1 MPAHSSSQQSSSSS
15 QPRMVGPNYVL
26 GKKIGSGNFGELR
39 FGKNLYTHEY
49 VAVKLEPMKAR
60 TPQLNYEY
68 QFYKRLQ
75 NPETLKNNNANNPNQ
90 NHNQNATSQSAQQNS
105 HNSHNSQTNS
115 NNQNSSQSQ
124 QVSHSAQAHLN
135 SSSNQENPNFNKNSS
150 SPQDNLPENSN
161 NSENN
166 QNSTDPVSPP
176 VETIPLN
183 AHSTSCDKL
192 HPETKQPLGV
202 PQVHYYGPSGKYNAM
217 VMELLGPCLED
228 LFDMCNRKFTLKT
241 VLAISI
247 QLIQRLKYVHNKHL
261 VYRDI
266 KPENFVIGRKLSG
279 KDHIVHIIDFGL
291 AKPYIEEQTGQHI
304 PYRENKSL
312 TGTARYMSINTH
324 LGKEQSRR
332 DDLESVGHMIM
343 YFLRGSLPWQGL
355 KAENVKERYTKIGET
370 KRQTPIDTLCE
381 GFPEEFATYL
391 RYVRHIDFFE
401 QPDYDYL
408 IKLFSDLYERNGYHW
423 DSHFDWTNRPMH
435 SHFTEV
441 PPIPGTGDRG
451 TGGRT
456 GNSSRDPNSRSNT
469 QQTNQ
474 QGGGH
479 QQSNAHHN
487 GGAGAASGVPVAAGN
502 SSSPAVKANH
512 GGGGGGGA
520 GGHMTTDLNNA
531 GYNSS
536 GVVKS
541 QPGHG
546 QNGISNANPHS
557 QQPTQTGNYPDE
569 TDTCCFCFSKK
580 K

>member
-1 MPAHSSSQQSSSSS
+1 MPSHSSSQQGSGSSSSN

-75 NPETLKNNNANNPNQ
+75 NPETLKQ
-90 NHNQNATSQSAQQNS
+90 KSEQTTQSAHPGS
-105 HNSHNSQTNS
+105 NS
-115 NNQNSSQSQ
+115 NNVQTSSANNQSNHQNSSSVTQ
-124 QVSHSAQAHLN
+124 SAQAHLN
-135 SSSNQENPNFNKNSS
+135 SSNTKESNHPI
-150 SPQDNLPENSN
+150 SPQDNT
-161 NSENN
+161 ENN
-166 QNSTDPVSPP
+166 QNSENSTTNQQNNKNNNSSSTTPP
-176 VETIPLN
+176 SSNTPLN
-183 AHSTSCDKL
+183 AHSTSSDKL
-192 HPETKQPLGV
+192 HPETKQPLGI

-266 KPENFVIGRKLSG
+266 KPENFVIGRKSSG

-291 AKPYIEEQTGQHI
+291 AKPYIEDSTGQHI

-381 GFPEEFATYL
+381 GFPEEFSTYL

-401 QPDYDYL
+401 QPDYDYRKYL
-408 IKLFSDLYERNGYHW
+408 KYE
-423 DSHFDWTNRPMH
+423 
-435 SHFTEV
+435 
-441 PPIPGTGDRG
+441 
-451 TGGRT
+451 
-456 GNSSRDPNSRSNT
+456 
-469 QQTNQ
+469 
-474 QGGGH
+474 
-479 QQSNAHHN
+479 A
-487 GGAGAASGVPVAAGN
+487 
-502 SSSPAVKANH
+502 
-512 GGGGGGGA
+512 
-520 GGHMTTDLNNA
+520 
-531 GYNSS
+531 
-536 GVVKS
+536 
-541 QPGHG
+541 
-546 QNGISNANPHS
+546 
-557 QQPTQTGNYPDE
+557 
-569 TDTCCFCFSKK
+569 
-580 K
+580 

>member
-1 MPAHSSSQQSSSSS
+1 MPAHSSTQQSSSSS

-90 NHNQNATSQSAQQNS
+90 NSNQNATSQSAQQNS

-135 SSSNQENPNFNKNSS
+135 SSSQDPHFNNKNSSS

-161 NSENN
+161 NSEN
-166 QNSTDPVSPP
+166 QNSSNKESVSPP

-183 AHSTSCDKL
+183 AHSTSCDKF

-408 IKLFSDLYERNGYHW
+408 IKLFSDLYERNGYKW
-423 DSHFDWTNRPMH
+423 DSIFDWTNRPMH

-474 QGGGH
+474 YGNGGG
-479 QQSNAHHN
+479 QQSNSAAHHN
-487 GGAGAASGVPVAAGN
+487 GGAGAAGGVPVAAANGG
-502 SSSPAVKANH
+502 SPAVKANH
-512 GGGGGGGA
+512 GRS

-536 GVVKS
+536 SVVKS

-546 QNGISNANPHS
+546 QNGISNVNPNS
-557 QQPTQTGNYPDE
+557 QQPTQTGNYSDD

>member
-1 MPAHSSSQQSSSSS
+1 MPSHSSSQQGQTSSN

-75 NPETLKNNNANNPNQ
+75 NPETLKNNKSEQNQ
-90 NHNQNATSQSAQQNS
+90 TSQSAHPGAGSDNV
-105 HNSHNSQTNS
+105 QTSSTNNQ
-115 NNQNSSQSQ
+115 NNQNSSSAVTQ
-124 QVSHSAQAHLN
+124 SAQAHLN
-135 SSSNQENPNFNKNSS
+135 SSNTKENNNSIS
-150 SPQDNLPENSN
+150 TPQDNTEN
-161 NSENN
+161 NN
-166 QNSTDPVSPP
+166 QNSENSTNQQNSSSTPP
-176 VETIPLN
+176 HSSNTLPLN
-183 AHSTSCDKL
+183 AHSTSSDKL
-192 HPETKQPLGV
+192 HPETKQPLGI

-266 KPENFVIGRKLSG
+266 KPENFVIGRKSSG

-291 AKPYIEEQTGQHI
+291 AKPYIEDSTGQHI

-381 GFPEEFATYL
+381 GFPEEFSTYL

-401 QPDYDYL
+401 QPDYDYRKF
-408 IKLFSDLYERNGYHW
+408 IKNDQNSKNFPKFER
-423 DSHFDWTNRPMH
+423 SEF
-435 SHFTEV
+435 E
-441 PPIPGTGDRG
+441 
-451 TGGRT
+451 
-456 GNSSRDPNSRSNT
+456 
-469 QQTNQ
+469 
-474 QGGGH
+474 
-479 QQSNAHHN
+479 
-487 GGAGAASGVPVAAGN
+487 
-502 SSSPAVKANH
+502 
-512 GGGGGGGA
+512 
-520 GGHMTTDLNNA
+520 
-531 GYNSS
+531 
-536 GVVKS
+536 
-541 QPGHG
+541 
-546 QNGISNANPHS
+546 
-557 QQPTQTGNYPDE
+557 
-569 TDTCCFCFSKK
+569 FSKNFPK
-580 K
+580 FERSEFRIFCI

>member
-1 MPAHSSSQQSSSSS
+1 MPAHSSSQQSSSSSS

-90 NHNQNATSQSAQQNS
+90 NSNQNATSQSAQQ
-105 HNSHNSQTNS
+105 NSHNSQTNS

-135 SSSNQENPNFNKNSS
+135 SSSQDPNFNNKNNSSS

-161 NSENN
+161 NSEN
-166 QNSTDPVSPP
+166 QNSSNKESVSPP
-176 VETIPLN
+176 VDTIPLN

-408 IKLFSDLYERNGYHW
+408 IKLFSDLYERNGYKW

-474 QGGGH
+474 HGNGGGH
-479 QQSNAHHN
+479 QQSNSAAHHN
-487 GGAGAASGVPVAAGN
+487 GGAGAAGGVPVAAGN
-502 SSSPAVKANH
+502 SSSPAVKANN
-512 GGGGGGGA
+512 GR

-541 QPGHG
+541 QPGNG
-546 QNGISNANPHS
+546 QNGISNANPHHS
-557 QQPTQTGNYPDE
+557 QQPTQTGNYPDD
-569 TDTCCFCFSKK
+569 TDTCCFCFSKNK
-580 K
+580 